1 MSHMPTNR
9 RFSYVQ
15 AIDSEETNQR
25 QGQDGRDNLLTT
37 EELNK
42 PKLKNQN
49 EDKRDNVDKKEVVP
63 SPHDYRQSPPNYHST
78 GTQTDNHKKN
88 PTESR
93 EHITLTATA
102 TVLTVRD
109 LMVGIIST

>member
-1 MSHMPTNR
+1 MSHTNR

-25 QGQDGRDNLLTT
+25 QVQNGRDNLLTT
-37 EELNK
+37 EESDES
-42 PKLKNQN
+42 KLKNQN
-49 EDKRDNVDKKEVVP
+49 EDMTDYLDKKELVP
-63 SPHDYRQSPPNYHST
+63 SPHDYHQSPPNYHSI

-93 EHITLTATA
+93 EHITLTAT
-102 TVLTVRD
+102 VLPVRD
-109 LMVGIIST
+109 LMVGLIFT

>member
-1 MSHMPTNR
+1 MPTNR

-49 EDKRDNVDKKEVVP
+49 EDKTDNVDKKELVP
-63 SPHDYRQSPPNYHST
+63 SPHDYRQSPPNYHSI
-78 GTQTDNHKKN
+78 GTQTDNH
-88 PTESR
+88 ESR
-93 EHITLTATA
+93 EHITLTA